1 MLKKIAFVIVFVVR
15 VSLVA
20 GGAATTKEMSGKI
33 DAYTLL
39 TELEEMVKE
48 VPDTKEECQAVLK
61 KISAWQ
67 KKKRKDLQAQRISPK
82 YGFECQWIPQ
92 DYEDSRACTQVL
104 PSNERAI
111 EGGWSLKMMMD
122 LIGGDEQKNKGEAW
136 VNMLENPPHG
146 EHIPVN
152 LRGRTVTASV
162 YALHGARGER
172 SRPNGLQVFVKDKGW
187 KSQYGPWH
195 NVEEEDWMDISLK
208 VSRFKPRGGYV
219 DPGFDP
225 TQIIAVG
232 VKMGAGG
239 GSKATYKDP
248 VYVDGVNW

>member
-1 MLKKIAFVIVFVVR
+1 MLNKMTCVV
-15 VSLVA
+15 VLAAGASLLA
-20 GGAATTKEMSGKI
+20 GAAPGKETLAKI

-39 TELEEMVKE
+39 IELQEMVKE
-48 VPDTKEECQAVLK
+48 VPETKEGCQAALE
-61 KISAWQ
+61 KIRAWQ
-67 KKKRKDLQAQRISPK
+67 ETRLKELQDQRIRPK
-82 YGFECQWIPQ
+82 YGFECQWVPQ

-104 PSNERAI
+104 LSKERAVQ
-111 EGGWSLKMMMD
+111 GRYSLKMMMD
-122 LIGGDEQKNKGEAW
+122 LVAGDKERDKGEAW
-136 VNMLENPPHG
+136 INMLENPPHG

-162 YALHGARGER
+162 YAPRGARGER
-172 SRPNGLQVFVKDKGW
+172 SRPNGFQVFVKDKKW

-195 NVEEEDWMDISLK
+195 NVREEDWMDISLK
-208 VSRFKPRGGYV
+208 VSRFNPPGGHT

-239 GSKATYKDP
+239 GSKAKYKDP
-248 VYVDGVNW
+248 VFIDAVDW